1 MSETFKVEYGT
12 STSYGSNIET
22 SSGVSSYQF
31 TGLAGGTTYYF
42 RIRTHTDAGDSS
54 SVGDETLNATTATG
68 PNPVFGDALSLGGL
82 GHATGNANDTST
94 SSLNAASGGTS
105 TVSMRDFFV
114 GGVSSTL
121 AGPGYVSMGGATE
134 ELSMVFSNIG
144 SKFMSKIADR
154 ADQFSW
160 SSSNTSI
167 VGVTAGD
174 YRATITGNGTPGQ
187 SATITCVWDANYNE
201 THDNISG
208 NRTATKTVTIGIEM

>member
-1 MSETFKVEYGT
+1 
-12 STSYGSNIET
+12 
-22 SSGVSSYQF
+22 
-31 TGLAGGTTYYF
+31 
-42 RIRTHTDAGDSS
+42 
-54 SVGDETLNATTATG
+54 
-68 PNPVFGDALSLGGL
+68 
-82 GHATGNANDTST
+82 
-94 SSLNAASGGTS
+94 
-105 TVSMRDFFV
+105 MRDFFV
-114 GGVSSTL
+114 GGVASTL
-121 AGPGYVSMGGATE
+121 AGPGYVSKGGATE

-208 NRTATKTVTIGIEM
+208 NRTATKTVTIGIVM